1 MDNISNSGKIVA
13 ALLRGCWTVIR
24 WVSSALMCIL
34 LPAYSW
40 CSRHPILLILGLC
53 LAVIITILMIQLF
66 VVSLGG
72 RSQAQTVIDGA
83 AGQSGVRYSLEL
95 IQVSHITHAAFHWQ
109 LDHLSRAHLHN
120 RCGQQ
125 DHQYFVAHHRMWSW
139 IYGPKVLSLL
149 WISTLWTIGYT
160 Y

>member
-1 MDNISNSGKIVA
+1 MDNISNSAKIVA
-13 ALLRGCWTVIR
+13 ALLRGCRTVIR
-24 WVSSALMCIL
+24 RVLSALMCIL

-53 LAVIITILMIQLF
+53 LSVITAILMILLF

-72 RSQAQTVIDGA
+72 RSQAQSVIDGA
-83 AGQSGVRYSLEL
+83 AGQSGVRYFLEL
-95 IQVSHITHAAFHWQ
+95 IQVRRVTHTTFYWP

-125 DHQYFVAHHRMWSW
+125 DHQYFVAHHGMWSW
-139 IYGPKVLSLL
+139 IYGPEVLSLL
-149 WISTLWTIGYT
+149 WISTLWAIGHT